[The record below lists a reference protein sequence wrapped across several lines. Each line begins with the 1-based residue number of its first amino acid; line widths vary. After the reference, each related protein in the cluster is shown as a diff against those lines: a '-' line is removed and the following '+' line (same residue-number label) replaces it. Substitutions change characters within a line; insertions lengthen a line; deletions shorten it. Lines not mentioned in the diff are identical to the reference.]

1 MAETPQ
7 IETVFDDAQQH
18 IGRVYAQALLD
29 AASKVKQTDQV
40 VDELNA
46 IVEQVYV
53 ASPQLEVV
61 FENPRIEPSAKTKMI
76 DSAFKGKVS
85 DTLLKFLKVCA
96 TRRRLGSLR
105 SIAKAAREMQDAAA
119 GRLQV
124 QVTTAQ
130 AMSTSEIDQLTA
142 KLKSALSAADVRVT
156 TKVDPNILGGL
167 VIRVGDTLFDGS
179 VDGRLKQ
186 MKRAALQQAEAT
198 IRQRV
203 SELAS

>member
-18 IGRVYAQALLD
+18 IGRVYAQALLG

-46 IVEQVYV
+46 LVEQIFV

-61 FENPRIEPSAKTKMI
+61 FENPRIEPAAKAKMI

-130 AMSTSEIDQLTA
+130 ALSSSEVDQLTT
-142 KLKSALSAADVRVT
+142 KLKSALSAEVRVT
-156 TKVDPNILGGL
+156 TKVDPDILGGL
-167 VIRVGDTLFDGS
+167 VIRIGDTLFDGS